1 MRLTTA
7 LLLTTL
13 ISPLAQAELLDEV
26 NDRGELRIAVQAD
39 TPPYAFKQAQRLT
52 GFEVELGQALAQE
65 LDVRASIIEVPADAV
80 LSGIESG
87 KYDMALNQAK
97 PAATEGSAVDVSQP
111 YSDQALAIPF
121 QKDNP
126 AFESAVTNA
135 MQRIKADGRL
145 TALEEKWLK
154 VPLEVTAEQ

>member
-65 LDVRASIIEVPADAV
+65 LDVRAAIIETPADDM
-80 LSGIESG
+80 LDGIENG
-87 KYDMALNQAK
+87 KYDMALNQTK
-97 PAATEGSAVDVSQP
+97 PTAAEGSAVDVSQP
-111 YSDQALAIPF
+111 YRDQALVIPF

-126 AFESAVTNA
+126 AFESAVNNA

-154 VPLEVTAEQ
+154 VPLETTAEQ

>member
-1 MRLTTA
+1 
-7 LLLTTL
+7 
-13 ISPLAQAELLDEV
+13 
-26 NDRGELRIAVQAD
+26 
-39 TPPYAFKQAQRLT
+39 
-52 GFEVELGQALAQE
+52 
-65 LDVRASIIEVPADAV
+65 
-80 LSGIESG
+80 
-87 KYDMALNQAK
+87 
-97 PAATEGSAVDVSQP
+97 VDVSQP